1 MQSTLFSSLV
11 DPAIL
16 LFFFGLAAGAIRSN
30 LEIPAAIA
38 KFCSLYLLLVVGF
51 KGGVSLAATG
61 FTPAMGT
68 ALLAA
73 FILAVAVPAWSF
85 LILRRKLNAYDAA
98 AVAATYGSISAVT
111 FIAAVSLAEKEA
123 LGAGGYMAVAMVLME
138 SPAIIMAVLLA
149 NYVRSRN
156 NTKSSPGISVAT
168 PAVTAPSAP
177 LTQTLSMRGV
187 MHEAFTD
194 GAHLLLLGGVL
205 VGFITGDAGKE
216 VMQPFT
222 DLQKGILAFF
232 LLDMGLVVAQR
243 IKELRHN
250 SGFLLGFGIL
260 MPLFNAAV
268 AIGLAKLFQMSV
280 GDAFLLTV
288 LAASSS
294 YIVVPAVIRY
304 AIPEAN
310 PSLYFSMS
318 LAITFPFNIILG
330 LPLYLSII
338 RGLW

>member
-1 MQSTLFSSLV
+1 MQSTLFSSLI

-30 LEIPAAIA
+30 LEIPGAIA

-51 KGGVSLAATG
+51 KGGVSLSATG
-61 FTPAMGT
+61 FTPAMGS

-85 LILRRKLNAYDAA
+85 LILRRRLNLYDAA

-111 FIAAVSLAEKEA
+111 FIAASSLAEKEA
-123 LGAGGYMAVAMVLME
+123 LGAGGYMTVAMVLME

-149 NYVRSRN
+149 NYVRTRSKLSAQAN
-156 NTKSSPGISVAT
+156 AGSSAMAT
-168 PAVTAPSAP
+168 STPPV
-177 LTQTLSMRGV
+177 SMRGV
-187 MHEAFTD
+187 LHEAFTD

-205 VGFITGDAGKE
+205 VGFITGEQGKI

-250 SGFLLGFGIL
+250 SAFLVAFGIL

-268 AIGLAKLFQMSV
+268 AMGVAKVFGMGV

-294 YIVVPAVIRY
+294 YIVVPAVVRY

-318 LAITFPFNIILG
+318 LAVTFPFNIILG
-330 LPLYLSII
+330 LPLYLTVI
-338 RGLW
+338 RSFW

>member
-1 MQSTLFSSLV
+1 MQSTLFSSLI

-61 FTPAMGT
+61 FTEAMGS

-73 FILAVAVPAWSF
+73 FILAVAVPVWSF
-85 LILRRKLNAYDAA
+85 LVLKRRLNLYDAA

-111 FIAAVSLAEKEA
+111 FIAASSLAEKEA
-123 LGAGGYMAVAMVLME
+123 LGAGGYMTVAMVLME

-149 NYVRSRN
+149 NYARRRSNVAMREPSTN
-156 NTKSSPGISVAT
+156 SVSTPGID
-168 PAVTAPSAP
+168 PI
-177 LTQTLSMRGV
+177 SMRGV
-187 MHEAFTD
+187 LHEAFTD

-205 VGFITGDAGKE
+205 VGFITGDEGKS
-216 VMQPFT
+216 VMQPFM

-232 LLDMGLVVAQR
+232 LLDMGLVVAHR

-250 SGFLLGFGIL
+250 GGFLISFGLL

-268 AIGLAKLFQMSV
+268 AMVVAKFFDLNV

-294 YIVVPAVIRY
+294 YIVVPAVVRY

-318 LAITFPFNIILG
+318 LAVTFPFNIILG
-330 LPLYLSII
+330 LPLYLSVI
-338 RGLW
+338 RAMW